1 MNINRVRRVLAEF
14 LFFCEDI
21 VRMRINPMQI
31 QEKKNVIS
39 FDDQI
44 QLASCLIGLE
54 PFGKFDNDINFNL
67 GMEMG
72 YPFWAIMM
80 FCM

>member
-1 MNINRVRRVLAEF
+1 MSG
-14 LFFCEDI
+14 
-21 VRMRINPMQI
+21 
-31 QEKKNVIS
+31 KKNVIS

-67 GMEMG
+67 GMEMD